1 MTVQTMT
8 KTIDTLSIGLP
19 KIWRALSLYP
29 LYRHDEQRREYVSAA
44 EAMRTGELT
53 VSEAPQASVPTLHA
67 DNTSGKTVFFVAGEV
82 VFGGRQDRIVTESFL
97 VPPGGASIPVACVEA
112 GRWSGSAA
120 FEQRSGL
127 GPRRLRHAG
136 IVGRTNSAVDQ
147 TQVWGLVGET
157 LAAAHSSHPTG
168 SLRAVI
174 DRHDD
179 DSHTIVALGPLPGQC
194 GVAIGRGDKV
204 IGVELFT
211 NRTALA
217 AYWEAI
223 IRSYMLDNAGSYEG
237 RPSSGSVLRFIRR
250 KVGELRPAPGR
261 GAGDQLRCA
270 TKSTV
275 ANALVDA
282 GNLIQLVVLAA

>member
-53 VSEAPQASVPTLHA
+53 VSDAPQASVPTLHA

-127 GPRRLRHAG
+127 GPRRLLC
-136 IVGRTNSAVDQ
+136 DP
-147 TQVWGLVGET
+147 
-157 LAAAHSSHPTG
+157 AHKPCC
-168 SLRAVI
+168 
-174 DRHDD
+174 
-179 DSHTIVALGPLPGQC
+179 LP
-194 GVAIGRGDKV
+194 R
-204 IGVELFT
+204 
-211 NRTALA
+211 
-217 AYWEAI
+217 
-223 IRSYMLDNAGSYEG
+223 LDEPG
-237 RPSSGSVLRFIRR
+237 RPSACHRRSHDDVPRSDWPLRRQGIRPSEGPTSVHHRE
-250 KVGELRPAPGR
+250 VG
-261 GAGDQLRCA
+261 
-270 TKSTV
+270 
-275 ANALVDA
+275 
-282 GNLIQLVVLAA
+282 